1 MKRYYILTTVRS
13 TYTKYLIE
21 REGDTPLGDYDG
33 EYIGY
38 VDGDTTSHMY
48 SEAFESKEKALEH
61 DDVYT
66 EGR

>member
-1 MKRYYILTTVRS
+1 MTRFYIMTTCRS

-21 REGDTPLGDYDG
+21 REGDTPLGEYDG

-38 VDGDTTSHMY
+38 VDGETDSHTY
-48 SEAFESKEKALEH
+48 SEAFETKEAALQH
-61 DDVYT
+61 DDAYT